1 MMAFLWGLWATWKA
15 SVIKWALIIG
25 AFLGF
30 IATIWFKGYRTS
42 QRKFREKQSAAKA
55 KQLES
60 KRQINEKV
68 RNLND
73 KRLDDALSK
82 WMRD

>member
-1 MMAFLWGLWATWKA
+1 MMAFLWGLWAAWK
-15 SVIKWALIIG
+15 SSLIKWAIYIAAG
-25 AFLGF
+25 AAF
-30 IATIWFKGYRTS
+30 ITTIWFKGYRAS
-42 QRKFREKQSAAKA
+42 SNRWRQRQRDAKV

-60 KRQINEKV
+60 KGKINERVKS
-68 RNLND
+68 LND